1 MHPTDSVNG
10 WRESI
15 RQDFFPLDLQV
26 IRPDRFQA
34 ESATK
39 VRAGSHMARIR
50 ASEHVARMT
59 DAACQRLAQ
68 PCIKVLWLH
77 QGEAAYRQGSRKV
90 ALAPGQ
96 WLLYE
101 ASRPYSLEMSDSAH
115 FTVLFSHVSPNDAWL
130 QRGLPG
136 KLGPQPIEEAARLAL
151 DMISSALNQDLHLQS
166 RTQMAFNLGLRALLD
181 AALQDETPGLA
192 RQGGRRHLLEE
203 AKACLLAHL
212 TDSRLSSDQ
221 LAERLGVSRRALYK
235 AFQAD
240 KETPQSF
247 QFTQRLLRC
256 REMLLGE
263 HGAHLNLTHLAYEY
277 GFADAAHFSRAYK
290 RQFGESPSQAQRQA
304 RNTHA

>member
-1 MHPTDSVNG
+1 MHQTDSVTG

-26 IRPDRFQA
+26 IRPERFRV

-39 VRAGSHMARIR
+39 VRAGSHMAQIR

-59 DAACQRLAQ
+59 DAACQRLSQ

-77 QGEAAYRQGSRKV
+77 QGEAAYRQGARKV
-90 ALAPGQ
+90 VLGPGQ

-101 ASRPYSLEMSDSAH
+101 ASQPYSLEMSDRAH
-115 FTVLFSHVSPNDAWL
+115 FTVLFSHVSPNDVWL

-151 DMISSALNQDLHLQS
+151 DMINSALSQDLHLQA

-181 AALQDETPGLA
+181 AALQDEPGGSA
-192 RQGGRRHLLEE
+192 RQGGRRLLLEE
-203 AKACLLAHL
+203 AKAFLLDHL
-212 TDSRLSSDQ
+212 TDTRLTSAQ
-221 LAERLGVSRRALYK
+221 LAEHLGVSRRALYK
-235 AFQAD
+235 AFQATQ
-240 KETPQSF
+240 ETPQSF
-247 QFTQRLLRC
+247 QLTQRLLRC
-256 REMLLGE
+256 RELLLSERG
-263 HGAHLNLTHLAYEY
+263 GHLNLTHLAYEY

-290 RQFGESPSQAQRQA
+290 RQFVESPSQAQRLA
-304 RNTHA
+304 RGGAT

>member
-15 RQDFFPLDLQV
+15 QQDFFPLDLQV
-26 IRPDRFQA
+26 IHPERFRV

-39 VRAGSHMARIR
+39 VRAGSHMAQIR

-59 DAACQRLAQ
+59 DAACRRLSQ
-68 PCIKVLWLH
+68 PCIKVVWLH

-90 ALAPGQ
+90 ALQPGQ

-101 ASRPYSLEMSDSAH
+101 ASQPYSLEMSDCAH

-136 KLGPQPIEEAARLAL
+136 KLGPQPTEEAARLAL
-151 DMISSALNQDLHLQS
+151 DMISSALNEDLHLQS
-166 RTQMAFNLGLRALLD
+166 RTQLAFNLGLRALLD
-181 AALQDETPGLA
+181 AALQDESASLA
-192 RQGGRRHLLEE
+192 RHGGRRPLLEE

-212 TDSRLSSDQ
+212 TDSRLTSDQ

-247 QFTQRLLRC
+247 QLTQRLLRC
-256 REMLLGE
+256 RDVLLSE
-263 HGAHLNLTHLAYEY
+263 HGAHLNLTRLAYEY
-277 GFADAAHFSRAYK
+277 GFSDAAHFSRAYK
-290 RQFGESPSQAQRQA
+290 RQFGESPSQAQRKVRRISA
-304 RNTHA
+304 